1 MPDIT
6 ESDCTGHEALEFLWG
21 CSKQIVDHVE
31 KVQFEEP
38 RRFVGERCFRRIM
51 LMSLTFLRLN
61 PLSSFFPANGHWDL
75 PSSAAIARC
84 IMETYLRMFYFAV
97 EQVGEGEGLFRAILT
112 QYHAQFQQL
121 EIHVDSHMP
130 EQLLAPLRAMCD
142 RARTALEGNEYFQN
156 LEPKWQQRLLENPSR
171 IDLPKISQ
179 NAGISPGYHHSS
191 YEFCSSFIHGSLY
204 AMQLTEKVNL
214 QTGGGKEFFKQLIN
228 IVCGYV
234 ALAIR
239 DFKKLFPELPEL
251 APRLVWLGALWSTI
265 VQWETIPGFDE
276 IRRVAHRLEDP
287 NA

>member
-1 MPDIT
+1 MPDTT
-6 ESDCTGHEALEFLWG
+6 ESEVTGIEPLEFLWN

-31 KVQFEEP
+31 KIQFEEA
-38 RRFVGERCFRRIM
+38 RRFIGESCFRRIM

-84 IMETYLRMFYFAV
+84 IMETYLRMFYFGV
-97 EQVGEGEGLFRAILT
+97 EQVAEAEGPFRAILT

-156 LEPKWQQRLLENPSR
+156 LDPKWQQRLIENPSR

-214 QTGGGKEFFKQLIN
+214 QTGEGKEFFKQLTD
-228 IVCGYV
+228 IVCAYV

-239 DFKKLFPELPEL
+239 DFKELFPELPAL
-251 APRLVWLGALWSTI
+251 NPRIVRLGQLWSII

-287 NA
+287 NV